1 MDSVSG
7 FVVRAFWGVLSVL
20 VSLWGSLHYKPLE
33 SGSTEDK
40 VGR

>member
-7 FVVRAFWGVLSVL
+7 FVVRDFWGVLSVL

-33 SGSTEDK
+33 
-40 VGR
+40 GREHRG